1 MAGRDT
7 DGCGGCESPH
17 DTDLGSLS
25 GSSCDNHTDSTG
37 PVTDNASP
45 ITGNAGRITDS
56 TGRITDNASHVID
69 SDDHIALNRVSDP
82 GCGDNTIRDHSRC

>member
-25 GSSCDNHTDSTG
+25 GSGCDNHTDSTG

-45 ITGNAGRITDS
+45 ITDSTAPITGNAG
-56 TGRITDNASHVID
+56 HVID

-82 GCGDNTIRDHSRC
+82 GCGDDTIRDHSRC

>member
-25 GSSCDNHTDSTG
+25 GSGCDNHTDSTG
-37 PVTDNASP
+37 PVTDNA
-45 ITGNAGRITDS
+45 G
-56 TGRITDNASHVID
+56 HVID
-69 SDDHIALNRVSDP
+69 SDDHIALNRVSDVS
-82 GCGDNTIRDHSRC
+82 CGDDTIRDHSRC

>member
-45 ITGNAGRITDS
+45 ITDNAS
-56 TGRITDNASHVID
+56 PITDNAGHVID

-82 GCGDNTIRDHSRC
+82 GCGDDTIRDHSRC

>member
-45 ITGNAGRITDS
+45 ITGNAG
-56 TGRITDNASHVID
+56 HVID
-69 SDDHIALNRVSDP
+69 SDDHIALNRVSDVS
-82 GCGDNTIRDHSRC
+82 CGDDTIRDHSRC